1 MIMDDEPILLS
12 WISQWVFCKRRFYLQ
27 IAEQNF
33 IENVF
38 TAEGAR
44 DHKRAHECKIE
55 RRGTHIKVTGLQ
67 VVSEKYHLFGICDSV
82 EFEVVSDGCYIPF
95 LEETCRI
102 YPVEYKHGKNVMR
115 KSIIFK
121 WRRRHCVWRRCSIQR
136 LQPAIFITQDR
147 KNDLK

>member
-82 EFEVVSDGCYIPF
+82 EFEVVLSS
-95 LEETCRI
+95 RKHA
-102 YPVEYKHGKNVMR
+102 EYTPLNTNMEKNVMR